1 MGTIECLSQYAGKV
15 DPPTARRAGLLAPR
29 FTLAE
34 AIEIA
39 DHLAHVTAER
49 DALRADVEAMRG
61 VVDDACRHLG
71 GIACDLSTIEGKLQR
86 RAWLSLDALRARK
99 VGG

>member
-34 AIEIA
+34 AICIA
-39 DHLAHVTAER
+39 DHLARVTAER
-49 DALRADVEAMRG
+49 DAALAEVEAMRA
-61 VVDDACRHLG
+61 VVDVA
-71 GIACDLSTIEGKLQR
+71 I
-86 RAWLSLDALRARK
+86 RAVSASSEQMRAIIIDDDMVDALDDLHARK
-99 VGG
+99 GGG